1 MPGFNH
7 AKQWTVKKKAQV
19 ETRIESDLWQKE
31 RSKSERVDLQDG
43 SAACYDAINTIA

>member
-19 ETRIESDLWQKE
+19 ETRIDLWQKE
-31 RSKSERVDLQDG
+31 RSKSEWVDLQDG
-43 SAACYDAINTIA
+43 SVACYDAINTIA